1 MRLDRHPACITRA
14 MLTSKRLQLKAFAD
28 DDYVRWINMR
38 KDIEHQTLV
47 SDDLVVPRTSLS
59 MEELRRQVNDDK
71 TYMLYLSIMDTSAI
85 KAGFAGFVSA
95 TKPNARSRQSFLNIV
110 IHKRH
115 RWLGYE
121 TEAVQAVI
129 KHCSEVNVIHR
140 VSLSVSADN
149 HLELEHYK
157 EL

>member
-1 MRLDRHPACITRA
+1 MSLDRHPAWITRV
-14 MLTSKRLQLKAFAD
+14 MLTSKRLQHKAFAD
-28 DDYVRWINMR
+28 YDYVRWINMW
-38 KDIEHQTLV
+38 KDIENQALV

-71 TYMLYLSIMDTSAI
+71 TYMLYLSITDTSAS
-85 KAGFAGFVSA
+85 KAFAGFVSA
-95 TKPNARSRQSFLNIV
+95 TKPNARSRQSILNIV
-110 IHKRH
+110 IHKKH

-129 KHCSEVNVIHR
+129 KHCFEVNAIHR

>member
-1 MRLDRHPACITRA
+1 M
-14 MLTSKRLQLKAFAD
+14 
-28 DDYVRWINMR
+28 W
-38 KDIEHQTLV
+38 KDIENQALV

-59 MEELRRQVNDDK
+59 IEELRRQVNDDK
-71 TYMLYLSIMDTSAI
+71 TYMPYLSITDTSVI

-95 TKPNARSRQSFLNIV
+95 TKPNARSRHSLLKIV
-110 IHKRH
+110 IHKKH

-129 KHCSEVNVIHR
+129 KHCFEVNAIHR